1 MMAPMRRA
9 PTLTR
14 APAERDEAS
23 FQLHADVC
31 KVLTDPKRLRL
42 IDALRTEERCV
53 SDLAQEVGMSLPNA
67 SQHLSVLRGAGLVA
81 SRRVGTTVYYQLVEP
96 RIAEA
101 CDIVHRIVADRL
113 AGASLAAGGQR

>member
-1 MMAPMRRA
+1 MMDPMRRG
-9 PTLTR
+9 PTLTSS
-14 APAERDEAS
+14 PAEQEEAS
-23 FQLHADVC
+23 FQLHADLC

-53 SDLAQEVGMSLPNA
+53 SDLAQQVGMTLPNA
-67 SQHLSVLRGAGLVA
+67 SQHLSVLRAAGLVV

-101 CDIVHRIVADRL
+101 CDIVQSIVADRL
-113 AGASLAAGGQR
+113 AGARLAAGGRR